1 MAWTFRSL
9 SAPIFFTVLNSDKN
23 YENIDLFFKNP
34 VILLKFIDTNL

>member
-9 SAPIFFTVLNSDKN
+9 WAQIFFTVLISDKN
-23 YENIDLFFKNP
+23 YENIDLFFKYP